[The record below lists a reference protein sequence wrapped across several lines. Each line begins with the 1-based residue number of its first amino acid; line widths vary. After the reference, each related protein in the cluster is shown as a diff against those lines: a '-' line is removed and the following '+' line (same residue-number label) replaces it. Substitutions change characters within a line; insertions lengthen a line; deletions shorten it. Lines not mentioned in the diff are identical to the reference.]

1 MSEKTRREMKDEDS
15 EVGDSDYHTVQSDR
29 GRSLSSLTSIKSRKN
44 EEDSDKELIH
54 VLSSNQTFDL
64 NRKAKKTKGSAELVN
79 LYASLLP
86 STSSYQSTKTADE
99 KDRQNTS
106 AIAASIEF
114 VKHFRGHLVDMIT
127 MVKIDY
133 IPLMCSFVYSFRQ
146 ALSILAVS
154 SKPIKIIPK
163 ICRASPVSIISYCP
177 KYDIAI
183 SCDQSSI
190 ISYWSP
196 DDIDNLSSEILFKS
210 KLNTDLIELVK
221 RKLIALILEFNVSDE
236 QFALIEKSLTQRKLF
251 LFDTLKGKI
260 F

>member
-1 MSEKTRREMKDEDS
+1 
-15 EVGDSDYHTVQSDR
+15 GDSDHHTVPSDR

-54 VLSSNQTFDL
+54 ILSSNQTFDL
-64 NRKAKKTKGSAELVN
+64 NRKEKKNKRDVDTHFIVTQTNFLITVSQDA
-79 LYASLLP
+79 
-86 STSSYQSTKTADE
+86 SSYQSTKTADE

>member
-1 MSEKTRREMKDEDS
+1 M
-15 EVGDSDYHTVQSDR
+15 
-29 GRSLSSLTSIKSRKN
+29 
-44 EEDSDKELIH
+44 
-54 VLSSNQTFDL
+54 FDIL
-64 NRKAKKTKGSAELVN
+64 
-79 LYASLLP
+79 
-86 STSSYQSTKTADE
+86 
-99 KDRQNTS
+99 
-106 AIAASIEF
+106 
-114 VKHFRGHLVDMIT
+114 LVDMIT

-221 RKLIALILEFNVSDE
+221 RKLIPLILEFNVSDE